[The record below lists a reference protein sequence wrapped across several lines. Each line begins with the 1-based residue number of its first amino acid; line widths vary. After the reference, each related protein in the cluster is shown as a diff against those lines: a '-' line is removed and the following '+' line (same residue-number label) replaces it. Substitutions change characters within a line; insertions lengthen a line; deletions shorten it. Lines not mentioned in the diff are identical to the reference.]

1 MKETDEYLGGTATA
15 SFTIEKRPVTI
26 NGVTAADK
34 EYDGNTDAIV
44 NGTPALDGIL
54 EGDNVSLAA
63 TNVSA
68 AFDTKDV
75 GTDKAVTFTG
85 YSLAGEDVAN
95 YSLTQSTA
103 KASITAKEVG
113 LSWANT
119 SFTYDGKSHAPTATA
134 TGLVSGD
141 SCAVT
146 VSGAQTNAGSYTA
159 TAASLSNDNY
169 VLLAAKTKA
178 FSIAKAASKATA
190 APTAKA
196 PTYNGSAQA
205 LVNPGKAD
213 GGTMQY
219 STDGKTWST
228 TVPTATNAGTYTVYY
243 RVKGDASHDDT
254 AARSL
259 KVTIATKPEDATKP
273 DPVKP
278 DPVNPEPAHRP
289 INPDATLLA
298 EFKTSGKTALT
309 INWTKV
315 ADAQGY
321 DVFFRN
327 CDGKGNYPLRQTVYG
342 GTITSYTIEGL
353 KKGKCY
359 KGYIKAWK
367 MVNGAKA
374 YIGTASPTVSAKGV
388 VKGVKKGTVTIIAT
402 TANGLTA
409 QTKVKVK

>member
-1 MKETDEYLGGTATA
+1 MT
-15 SFTIEKRPVTI
+15 
-26 NGVTAADK
+26 VTAEPGVFPDGAALIVSDPNDGVSFKKAYAALADDATQAAAEAETIVASY
-34 EYDGNTDAIV
+34 EYEITVTDAEGNPVQVTSDNMADVLGDGNV
-44 NGTPALDGIL
+44 KY
-54 EGDNVSLAA
+54 E
-63 TNVSA
+63 
-68 AFDTKDV
+68 
-75 GTDKAVTFTG
+75 FT
-85 YSLAGEDVAN
+85 SE
-95 YSLTQSTA
+95 
-103 KASITAKEVG
+103 
-113 LSWANT
+113 
-119 SFTYDGKSHAPTATA
+119 
-134 TGLVSGD
+134 
-141 SCAVT
+141 
-146 VSGAQTNAGSYTA
+146 
-159 TAASLSNDNY
+159 
-169 VLLAAKTKA
+169 
-178 FSIAKAASKATA
+178 
-190 APTAKA
+190 
-196 PTYNGSAQA
+196 
-205 LVNPGKAD
+205 AD

-243 RVKGDASHDDT
+243 RVKGDANHDDT

-289 INPDATLLA
+289 IYPDATLLA

-367 MVNGAKA
+367 MVNGTKA